1 MTGIPEFNF
10 IFSDDNSILKPIGWS
25 KLKKRIDKQLERAD
39 KVIARS
45 DKVVAK
51 IKSERLRSEAKI
63 EAEQLTSANNGR
75 NLPSNAT
82 VRKEYVRCGKIY
94 CTSKHGPYYYAY
106 WKDDSGKLK
115 KKYIGKY
122 HPPLENTNKA
132 KSSDIDHASSDTL
145 TNPSN
150 SAPLLTSQWYP

>member
-25 KLKKRIDKQLERAD
+25 KLKKRIDKQLESAD

-51 IKSERLRSEAKI
+51 ILSERLRSEAKM
-63 EAEQLTSANNGR
+63 EAEQLTSANNCR

-82 VRKEYVRCGKIY
+82 IKKEYVKCGKSD
-94 CTSKHGPYYYAY
+94 CPRCKHGPYYYAY
-106 WKDDSGKLK
+106 WKGDKGKLHK
-115 KKYIGKY
+115 RYIGKY
-122 HPPLENTNKA
+122 PRPAENTKS
-132 KSSDIDHASSDTL
+132 KSSDMDHALSDTAID
-145 TNPSN
+145 PSN
-150 SAPLLTSQWYP
+150 STEDV